1 MPDPYEGGCFCGTIR
16 YRIAAAPLSVYAC
29 HCTDCQRH
37 TGSSFGLSMIVRKEA
52 LQLLRGAPKAYAVTS
67 PEGVERHGRFCGE
80 CATRLWG
87 EPARFPQVLIL
98 RPGTLDDT
106 SWLEPVGHIWVRSK
120 QPWVQIPDGAVTFEA
135 QPEDPMALI
144 KAWRE
149 RAPRA

>member
-1 MPDPYEGGCFCGTIR
+1 LCGAIR
-16 YRIAAAPLSVYAC
+16 YRIAEAPLSLYAC

-37 TGSSFGLSMIVRKEA
+37 TGSAFGLSMIVRKEA
-52 LQLLRGAPKAYAVTS
+52 LHLLRGAPEAYAVTL
-67 PEGVERHGRFCGE
+67 PDGVKRHGRFCGE

-87 EPARFPQVLIL
+87 EPARFPQVFIL

-106 SWLEPVGHIWVRSK
+106 SWLEPVGYIWVRSK

>member
-1 MPDPYEGGCFCGTIR
+1 VRGDSLPDRRGSPVALCV
-16 YRIAAAPLSVYAC
+16 PLY
-29 HCTDCQRH
+29 
-37 TGSSFGLSMIVRKEA
+37 GLSAAYGFSLWPLDDRSERGTPPA
-52 LQLLRGAPKAYAVTS
+52 RGAPEAYAVTL
-67 PEGVERHGRFCGE
+67 PEGVKRHGRFCGE

-87 EPARFPQVLIL
+87 EPARFPQVFIL

-106 SWLEPVGHIWVRSK
+106 SWLDPVGHIWVRSK
-120 QPWVQIPDGAVTFEA
+120 QAWVQIPDGAVTFEA